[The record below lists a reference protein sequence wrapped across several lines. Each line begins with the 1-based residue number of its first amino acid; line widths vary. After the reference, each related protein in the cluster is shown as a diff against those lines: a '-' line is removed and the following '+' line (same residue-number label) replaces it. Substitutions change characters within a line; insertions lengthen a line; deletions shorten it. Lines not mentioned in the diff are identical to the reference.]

1 MPAIRHR
8 RIFDSISYGGGIKSR
23 FITFSNKPFIKID
36 INHCKL
42 GKTLHFYSETRRGNH
57 MSTSIASLRVSA
69 QCDRCKLP
77 LIAPEW
83 SEVLSANETI
93 HIWYCPIC
101 GNEFE
106 TFDTKTDQTMSD
118 DEAIKDFFP
127 NLLVA

>member
-1 MPAIRHR
+1 
-8 RIFDSISYGGGIKSR
+8 
-23 FITFSNKPFIKID
+23 
-36 INHCKL
+36 
-42 GKTLHFYSETRRGNH
+42 

-118 DEAIKDFFP
+118 DEAIEDFFP
-127 NLLVA
+127 SLLVA